1 MVETNIFIP
10 TTKYIFEDHISKYYK
25 ISLLIFYF
33 YKNKTPF
40 PKTMFTQENDHC
52 TVYEQTDLTGCMR
65 AVEPVT
71 NTTVS

>member
-10 TTKYIFEDHISKYYK
+10 TTKYLFEDHISKYYK

-52 TVYEQTDLTGCMR
+52 I
-65 AVEPVT
+65 
-71 NTTVS
+71 